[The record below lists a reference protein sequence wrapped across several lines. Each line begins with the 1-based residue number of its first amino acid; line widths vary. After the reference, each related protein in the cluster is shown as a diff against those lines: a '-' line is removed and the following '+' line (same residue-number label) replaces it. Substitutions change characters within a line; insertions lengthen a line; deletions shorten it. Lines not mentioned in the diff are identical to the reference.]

1 MKRPCF
7 LYCLIISVVFITTG
21 GWSCTKSTDPILF
34 KIDYDQIIS
43 IPAGLN
49 TLETYS
55 FLLKD
60 IPTNYNNLLTTFN
73 IKDSTVTNIKPGS
86 IRLQDELGIL
96 DFSRVEKV
104 SLLASQPG
112 FVNEKEIGY
121 LETIPITSAN
131 TLQIFPTLVNVKD
144 IFSKNTFDLRL
155 KIKLR
160 NFLNAST
167 NIRLRFNMNAN

>member
-1 MKRPCF
+1 MKQPTR
-7 LYCLIISVVFITTG
+7 YYHIILAIGMVVFG
-21 GWSCTKSTDPILF
+21 NWCCTKSTSPVLF

-60 IPTNYNNLLTTFN
+60 IPTNYTNLLTTFN
-73 IKDSTVTNIKPGS
+73 FKDSMVTNIKPGS

-104 SLLASQPG
+104 SLLASQAG

-131 TLQIFPTLVNVKD
+131 TLQIFPTLVNAKD